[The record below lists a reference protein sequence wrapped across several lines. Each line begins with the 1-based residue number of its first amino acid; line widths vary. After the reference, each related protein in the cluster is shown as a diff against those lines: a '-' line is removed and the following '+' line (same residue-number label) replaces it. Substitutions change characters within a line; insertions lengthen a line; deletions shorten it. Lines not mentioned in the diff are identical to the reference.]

1 MEERFRLQPVLNYR
15 QKQEEA
21 RQQELARLKTLY
33 QQQSERL
40 QALEV
45 EKRQQ
50 IARLVQAQQTD
61 PVDLETLLQVQA
73 FLEWLDARLAQERAA
88 LAALADQV
96 EQKRRQVVAAM
107 QDRKILEQLAE
118 RHARAYRA
126 WLNQREA
133 RQSDEVATIRAHRRR
148 QEGADE

>member
-40 QALEV
+40 QALEI

-50 IARLVQAQQTD
+50 IARLAQAQQTD

-133 RQSDEVATIRAHRRR
+133 RQADEVATIRAHRRR

>member
-50 IARLVQAQQTD
+50 IARLAQAQQTD

-133 RQSDEVATIRAHRRR
+133 RQADEVATIRAHRRR

>member
-50 IARLVQAQQTD
+50 IARLAQAQQTD

-73 FLEWLDARLAQERAA
+73 FLEWLDTRLAQERAA

-133 RQSDEVATIRAHRRR
+133 RQADEVATIRAHRRR